1 MPRFRSAIVTAILAT
16 LLSALPVWA
25 ACTQAHLT
33 GTWRLYAF
41 GAEAPD
47 DVPFWAFCTIRVLA
61 GGAIQSGTVC
71 TYDDESTETVTGGQ
85 LTVNNGCVVT
95 GTFIGDGVTTIR
107 HATLDRGKRV
117 LMGVAKSDD
126 GGFAMFTGAKK

>member
-1 MPRFRSAIVTAILAT
+1 MGVRLTGTIMAILAT
-16 LLSALPVWA
+16 WLAAGPVWA
-25 ACTQAHLT
+25 ACTQSNLT

-47 DVPFWAFCTIRVLA
+47 DEPFWAFCTIRVLA
-61 GGAIQSGTVC
+61 GGDIDSGEC

-85 LTVNNGCVVT
+85 LTVNRSCRVA

-117 LMGVAKSDD
+117 MMGVVKADD
-126 GGFAMFTGAKK
+126 GSFAMFNGAKR